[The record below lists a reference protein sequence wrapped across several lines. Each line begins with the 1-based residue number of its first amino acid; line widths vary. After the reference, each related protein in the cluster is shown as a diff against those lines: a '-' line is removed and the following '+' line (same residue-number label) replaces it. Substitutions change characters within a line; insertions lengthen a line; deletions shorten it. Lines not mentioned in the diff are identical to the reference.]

1 MGAPP
6 AQGYPMGQNQ
16 NAGAYAAQ
24 GWGAAAYQ
32 QWPGQ
37 PNDPCTYISLFFYYS
52 IFNWAIVVSIAKADP
67 NAANAAAWAAYYQ
80 QQQFYQQPGSGAPS
94 AQSGNPGQPEGNSGI
109 YFFMCM
115 V

>member
-6 AQGYPMGQNQ
+6 TQYPLGQNQ

-37 PNDPCTYISLFFYYS
+37 PNDPC
-52 IFNWAIVVSIAKADP
+52 N
-67 NAANAAAWAAYYQ
+67 
-80 QQQFYQQPGSGAPS
+80 
-94 AQSGNPGQPEGNSGI
+94 
-109 YFFMCM
+109 
-115 V
+115 

>member
-6 AQGYPMGQNQ
+6 TQYPIGQNQ

-37 PNDPCTYISLFFYYS
+37 PNDPCNLF
-52 IFNWAIVVSIAKADP
+52 VR
-67 NAANAAAWAAYYQ
+67 
-80 QQQFYQQPGSGAPS
+80 
-94 AQSGNPGQPEGNSGI
+94 
-109 YFFMCM
+109 
-115 V
+115 

>member
-6 AQGYPMGQNQ
+6 SQYPIGQNQ

-37 PNDPCTYISLFFYYS
+37 PNDPCTFTFVGGLVTFSLLTV
-52 IFNWAIVVSIAKADP
+52 AIVP
-67 NAANAAAWAAYYQ
+67 
-80 QQQFYQQPGSGAPS
+80 
-94 AQSGNPGQPEGNSGI
+94 
-109 YFFMCM
+109 YFCSEI
-115 V
+115 

>member
-37 PNDPCTYISLFFYYS
+37 PNDPCIYKSLSFIVLILIRQLISYS
-52 IFNWAIVVSIAKADP
+52 
-67 NAANAAAWAAYYQ
+67 
-80 QQQFYQQPGSGAPS
+80 
-94 AQSGNPGQPEGNSGI
+94 
-109 YFFMCM
+109 
-115 V
+115 

>member
-37 PNDPCTYISLFFYYS
+37 PNDPCIYIS
-52 IFNWAIVVSIAKADP
+52 VSSSTVLILI
-67 NAANAAAWAAYYQ
+67 
-80 QQQFYQQPGSGAPS
+80 
-94 AQSGNPGQPEGNSGI
+94 GQL
-109 YFFMCM
+109 MLL
-115 V
+115 

>member
-6 AQGYPMGQNQ
+6 TQYPIGQNQ

-37 PNDPCTYISLFFYYS
+37 PNDPCTFTFVGGSCYIFSS
-52 IFNWAIVVSIAKADP
+52 NGCHCAIFLQRKLIPMPLHGLHITSSSNFTNNPAVEHHQRKLEIQASQKLIAVALHT
-67 NAANAAAWAAYYQ
+67 
-80 QQQFYQQPGSGAPS
+80 
-94 AQSGNPGQPEGNSGI
+94 
-109 YFFMCM
+109 
-115 V
+115 

>member
-6 AQGYPMGQNQ
+6 TQYPIGQNQ

-37 PNDPCTYISLFFYYS
+37 PNDPCRFIYFLCFVYLQILLLLLCYIF
-52 IFNWAIVVSIAKADP
+52 AAKADP
-67 NAANAAAWAAYYQ
+67 NAAAWAAYYQ

-94 AQSGNPGQPEGNSGI
+94 AQTGNPGQPEANSGSVHI
-109 YFFMCM
+109 
-115 V
+115 